1 VVNFAN
7 TNDPKKC
14 GGTLPKKE
22 KSFAPRMVIQQA
34 DLKNL
39 GLKQLDINETTAT
52 NLQTFCTTQ
61 VRYESSYEKNLKLE
75 AHKIQCFM

>member
-7 TNDPKKC
+7 TNDPKKMWWDF
-14 GGTLPKKE
+14 TEEE

-34 DLKNL
+34 DLKSL

-61 VRYESSYEKNLKLE
+61 VRYESSYEK
-75 AHKIQCFM
+75 KI